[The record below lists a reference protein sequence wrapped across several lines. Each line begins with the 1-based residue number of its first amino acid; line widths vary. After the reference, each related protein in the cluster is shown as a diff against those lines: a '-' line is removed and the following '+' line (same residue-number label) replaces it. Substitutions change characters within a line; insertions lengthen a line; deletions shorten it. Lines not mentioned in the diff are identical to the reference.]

1 MCTNFNKAKGN
12 FIMQAI
18 VYGLSST
25 FSDIHLALPFSLCHF
40 DFKDLVM
47 NMLIVC
53 ICVLLHS
60 CKDPMS
66 SYVI

>member
-1 MCTNFNKAKGN
+1 
-12 FIMQAI
+12 MQAI